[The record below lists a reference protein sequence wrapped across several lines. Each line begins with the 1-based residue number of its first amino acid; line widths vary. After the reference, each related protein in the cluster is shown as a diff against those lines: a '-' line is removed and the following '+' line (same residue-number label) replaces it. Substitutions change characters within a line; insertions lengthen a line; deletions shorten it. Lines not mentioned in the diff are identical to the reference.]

1 MDFYSAIAMTAGELN
16 KDGING
22 YYYTMAGMLLII
34 LVLNRKNRKR
44 K

>member
-1 MDFYSAIAMTAGELN
+1 MGLYGAIAMTAGELN

-22 YYYTMAGMLLII
+22 YYYTMAGMLII
-34 LVLNRKNRKR
+34 MFVLNRKSRKR

>member
-1 MDFYSAIAMTAGELN
+1 MGFLSVIAMTAGELN

-34 LVLNRKNRKR
+34 FVLNRKNRKNR
-44 K
+44 